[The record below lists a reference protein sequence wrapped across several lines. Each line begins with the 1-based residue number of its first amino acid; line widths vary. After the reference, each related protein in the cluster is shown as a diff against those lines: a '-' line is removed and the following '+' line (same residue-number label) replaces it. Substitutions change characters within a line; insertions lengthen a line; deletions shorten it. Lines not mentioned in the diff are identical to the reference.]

1 MKIAEYRKNDVIS
14 PAFTEK
20 GSDVRNGLNVQTI
33 LGNKSALFFM
43 FLLRST
49 VLERNGH
56 EQLHGKSLAA

>member
-20 GSDVRNGLNVQTI
+20 GSNARNKLQIQTT
-33 LGNKSALFFM
+33 LGDERFLFFM